1 MFHAI
6 GVLVRA
12 RLLIARNSFWRGKA
26 ARKIGLLALLALLA
40 FGAYGLYWL
49 MSAAVRFF
57 SSPRF
62 LRALADAA
70 RQDPSLGLPAQ
81 ITRADIQPYLDALP
95 SQVLFLALVM
105 LVLTSFTT
113 VLTSLYLSGDTDM
126 LLAAPVPMRAV
137 FIVKF
142 FGGLLLPYI
151 LLFGLLGPALL
162 GYGQGLGY
170 GAPFFATTVLVLALL
185 PLLPAGLGAL
195 LVMLVV
201 RVVPARRAREIVS
214 VVGGLFGASW
224 YILNQLAP
232 NVAPRIAN
240 VRTLESLRRLD
251 LPLLPSAW
259 AGRALVAA
267 GQGEWLTLLAYGG
280 LFAVLSLAVFAGCL
294 ILAERLYYEGWSN
307 MATQGG
313 RIRRRPTTDDRRPTR
328 ASSRWSLVS
337 GRWSFFLPSQS
348 RAILYKDLR
357 VFPRDLR
364 NLQQLIFPLALAGIW
379 TFQLLRSGATA
390 GRGSSAEFFAF
401 LDAVGSAGI
410 SFFVCLTISNAL
422 GGPSISREGRGFW
435 LLRVAPISGL
445 RLLIG
450 KLALAYLPF
459 PTIGTLFVVFVSVLR
474 AGSPAELLRSLALVW
489 LVGLGASSISLGLGA
504 AYPKLNWENPAR
516 QTSFR
521 AGCIAPILYLLY
533 IVLAVAIIFGPPALA
548 ELLAPGWSLALAV
561 LGWLLLLAL
570 TALVVWGSLTFGAA
584 RLERIEVG

>member
-26 ARKIGLLALLALLA
+26 ARKIGLLALLVVLA
-40 FGAYGLYWL
+40 FGAYGVYWL

-70 RQDPSLGLPAQ
+70 RQDSSLGLPAQ

-142 FGGLLLPYI
+142 FSGLLLPYI

-214 VVGGLFGASW
+214 VIGGLFGASW

-232 NVAPRIAN
+232 SVAPQIAN

-313 RIRRRPTTDDRRPTR
+313 RVRTKNKEQRTKATSPSVL
-328 ASSRWSLVS
+328 SSL
-337 GRWSFFLPSQS
+337 FFVLPSQS

-379 TFQLLRSGATA
+379 TFQLLRSGTTA
-390 GRGSSAEFFAF
+390 GRGSGAEFFAF
-401 LDAVGSAGI
+401 LDAIGSAGI

-459 PTIGTLFVVFVSVLR
+459 PTIGTLFVVFISVLR

-548 ELLAPGWSLALAV
+548 ELFAPGWSLALAV

-570 TALVVWGSLTFGAA
+570 TALVVWGSLTFGAS
-584 RLERIEVG
+584 RLERVEVG

>member
-1 MFHAI
+1 MLHAI

-12 RLLIARNSFWRGKA
+12 RLLIARNSFWRGKLR
-26 ARKIGLLALLALLA
+26 RKIGLLALLALLA

-49 MSAAVRFF
+49 MGAAVRFF
-57 SSPRF
+57 TSPFF
-62 LRALADAA
+62 LRTLADAA
-70 RQDPSLGLPAQ
+70 RRDPTLDLPTQ

-95 SQVLFLALVM
+95 SQALFLALVV

-137 FIVKF
+137 FVVKF
-142 FGGLLLPYI
+142 FGGLMVPYI
-151 LLFGLLGPALL
+151 LLFGLLGPALF

-170 GAPFFATTVLVLALL
+170 GPAFYVAAVLVLALL

-195 LVMLVV
+195 LVMAVV

-214 VVGGLFGASW
+214 VIGGLFGASW

-232 NVAPRIAN
+232 DVAPRLAN

-251 LPLLPSAW
+251 LPVLPSAW
-259 AGRALVAA
+259 AGHALIAA
-267 GQGEWLTLLAYGG
+267 GRGEWLTLLAYGG
-280 LFAVLSLAVFAGCL
+280 LFATLSLAVFASCL
-294 ILAERLYYEGWSN
+294 LLAERLYYDGWSN

-313 RIRRRPTTDDRRPTR
+313 RVRTKNREQRTKSTSPSVL
-328 ASSRWSLVS
+328 SSL
-337 GRWSFFLPSQS
+337 FFVLPAQS

-379 TFQLLRSGATA
+379 TFRLLTGGVPS
-390 GRGSSAEFFAF
+390 GRGSAAEFAQFIDTA
-401 LDAVGSAGI
+401 GSAGI
-410 SFFVCLTISNAL
+410 SFFICLTLSNAL

-435 LLRVAPISGL
+435 LLRVAPISAW

-450 KLALAYLPF
+450 KLSLAYLPF
-459 PTIGTLFVVFVSVLR
+459 PSVGTLFVVFLSILR
-474 AGSPAELLRSLALVW
+474 GGSPAELLRSLALVW
-489 LVGLGASSISLGLGA
+489 VVGLGASSISLGLGA
-504 AYPKLNWENPAR
+504 AYPRLDWENPAR

-521 AGCIAPILYLLY
+521 AGCVAPVLYLLY
-533 IVLAVAIIFGPPALA
+533 IALALAATFGPPALA
-548 ELLAPGWSLALAV
+548 RLIAPGWMLALAAA
-561 LGWLLLLAL
+561 GWLLLVAL
-570 TALVVWGSLTFGAA
+570 TALVVWGALAFGAA
-584 RLERIEVG
+584 RLERIELG

>member
-1 MFHAI
+1 MLHAI

-12 RLLIARNSFWRGKA
+12 RLLIARNSFWRGKLR
-26 ARKIGLLALLALLA
+26 RKIGLLALLALLA

-49 MSAAVRFF
+49 MGAAVRFF
-57 SSPRF
+57 TSPF
-62 LRALADAA
+62 FFRALADAA
-70 RQDPSLGLPAQ
+70 RRDPTLGLPAQ

-95 SQVLFLALVM
+95 SQALFLALAV

-137 FIVKF
+137 FVVKF
-142 FGGLLLPYI
+142 FGGLIVPYA
-151 LLFGLLGPALL
+151 LLFGLLGPALF

-170 GAPFFATTVLVLALL
+170 GAAFYITAVLVLALL

-195 LVMLVV
+195 LVMAVV

-214 VVGGLFGASW
+214 MIGGLFGASW

-232 NVAPRIAN
+232 TVAPRLAS

-251 LPLLPSAW
+251 LPVLPSAW
-259 AGRALVAA
+259 AGHALIAA
-267 GQGEWLTLLAYGG
+267 GRGERLTLLAYGG

-294 ILAERLYYEGWSN
+294 LLAERLYYEGWSN

-313 RIRRRPTTDDRRPTR
+313 KVKSKKTKAKGATEQDRVPFYLLPFT
-328 ASSRWSLVS
+328 V
-337 GRWSFFLPSQS
+337 FLPVQS
-348 RAILYKDLR
+348 RAVLYKDLR

-379 TFQLLRSGATA
+379 TFRLLAGGASS
-390 GRGSSAEFFAF
+390 GRGSAAGFAQF
-401 LDAVGSAGI
+401 IDTVGSAGI
-410 SFFVCLTISNAL
+410 SFFICLTLSNAL

-435 LLRVAPISGL
+435 LLRVAPISGW

-450 KLALAYLPF
+450 KLSLAYLPF
-459 PTIGTLFVVFVSVLR
+459 PSVGTLFVVFLSILR
-474 AGSPAELLRSLALVW
+474 GGSPAELLRSLALVW
-489 LVGLGASSISLGLGA
+489 LVGLGASSIALGLGA
-504 AYPKLNWENPAR
+504 AYPRLDWENPAR

-521 AGCIAPILYLLY
+521 AGCFAPILYVLY
-533 IVLAVAIIFGPPALA
+533 IALALAATFGPSELA
-548 ELLAPGWSLALAV
+548 QLIAPGWRLALAAV
-561 LGWLLLLAL
+561 GWLLLVGL
-570 TALVVWGSLTFGAA
+570 TALVVWGALAFGAA
-584 RLERIEVG
+584 RLEQIELG

>member
-26 ARKIGLLALLALLA
+26 ARKIGLLALLVVLA
-40 FGAYGLYWL
+40 FGAYGVYWL

-70 RQDPSLGLPAQ
+70 RQDPSLGLPTQ

-142 FGGLLLPYI
+142 FSGLLLPYI

-214 VVGGLFGASW
+214 VIGGLFGASW

-232 NVAPRIAN
+232 SVAPQIAN

-313 RIRRRPTTDDRRPTR
+313 RVRTKNKEQRTKATSPSVL
-328 ASSRWSLVS
+328 SSL
-337 GRWSFFLPSQS
+337 FFVLPAQS

-379 TFQLLRSGATA
+379 TFQLLRSGTTA
-390 GRGSSAEFFAF
+390 GRGSGAEFFAF
-401 LDAVGSAGI
+401 LDAIGSAGI

-459 PTIGTLFVVFVSVLR
+459 PTIGTLFVVFISVLR

-548 ELLAPGWSLALAV
+548 ELFAPGWSLALAV

-570 TALVVWGSLTFGAA
+570 TALVVWGSLTFGAS
-584 RLERIEVG
+584 RLERVEVG